1 MTIISCYTPCYT
13 YLGDMASLYK
23 RTNSKIWWARVRST
37 DGLWQCI
44 STGIK
49 RSKDVASK
57 VAALEFANDY
67 EKAAQIAYRR
77 ELSEAHATELI
88 SKLTEISTGSPLQTY
103 TVATWLKYWLETK
116 KEGRAET
123 TYERYSKI
131 AEDFIIFLGKR
142 ATMPLT
148 ALRVEDVEKFKAAEL
163 QSGKAGTSVNVELK
177 ALRAAFNTAK
187 RRGYITSNPA
197 EGCETAPNDGETKHV
212 FTRTEIDALLETT
225 KEQKEWKTAI
235 LLGLFTGM
243 RLQDVLKIKW
253 SNLDFTAHTATVTP
267 QKQAR
272 NKKARTIVV
281 PLPDQV
287 ENAILELPTT
297 GKEPDAYVLP
307 TLAKM
312 KSGGAN
318 GASSRFNRIM
328 EAAGIDR
335 VELRPKQNT
344 DPDGKS
350 ETKSKGRRICGKSFH
365 SLRHTA
371 VSALA
376 NAGIPEDVRMRLVG
390 HENIEVNRRY
400 TKQDVEVLRKA
411 QAKLLSGLKK

>member
-1 MTIISCYTPCYT
+1 
-13 YLGDMASLYK
+13 MASLYK
-23 RTNSKIWWARVRST
+23 RKDSKIWWARVRGRDSEWKSIT
-37 DGLWQCI
+37 
-44 STGIK
+44 TGIK

-57 VAALEFANDY
+57 ASALEYANGY
-67 EKAAQIAYRR
+67 EKAAQMAYRR
-77 ELSEAHATELI
+77 ELSESHATELI
-88 SKLTEISTGSPLQTY
+88 SKLTEISTGAPLQTY
-103 TVATWLKYWLETK
+103 TVAAWLKYWLETK

-163 QSGKAGTSVNVELK
+163 QSGKTGTSVNVELK
-177 ALRAAFNTAK
+177 ALRAAFNTA
-187 RRGYITSNPA
+187 RSRGYITSNPA
-197 EGCETAPNDGETKHV
+197 EGCEAAPNDGETKHV
-212 FTRTEIDALLETT
+212 FTRTEIDALLEAT

-253 SNLDFTAHTATVTP
+253 NNLDFSTHTATVTP

-272 NKKARTIVV
+272 TKKPRTIVV

-287 ENAILELPTT
+287 ENAILSLPTT
-297 GKEPDAYVLP
+297 SKAPDAYVLP
-307 TLAKM
+307 ALAKM

-335 VELRPKQNT
+335 IELRPKQNT
-344 DPDGKS
+344 DAK
-350 ETKSKGRRICGKSFH
+350 TKSKGRRICGKSFH

-371 VSALA
+371 LSALA
-376 NAGIPEDVRMRLVG
+376 DAGIPEDVRMRLVG
-390 HENIEVNRRY
+390 HENVDVNRRY

-411 QAKLLSGLKK
+411 QSKLLSGLKE

>member
-1 MTIISCYTPCYT
+1 MTIISCYTSCYI
-13 YLGDMASLYK
+13 YLGVMASIYK
-23 RTNSKIWWARVRST
+23 RKNSKNWWARVRST
-37 DGLWQCI
+37 DGVWQCI

-49 RSKDVASK
+49 RTKDVSSK
-57 VAALEFANDY
+57 VAALEFANDF
-67 EKAAQIAYRR
+67 EKASQMAYRR
-77 ELSEAHATELI
+77 ELSEAHAIELI

-142 ATMPLT
+142 ATTPLT
-148 ALRVEDVEKFKAAEL
+148 ALRVEDVEKFKAFEL
-163 QSGKAGTSVNVELK
+163 KSGKAGTSVNVELK

-197 EGCETAPNDGETKHV
+197 EGCEAAPNDGETKHV
-212 FTRTEIDALLETT
+212 FTRTEIDALLEAT
-225 KEQKEWKTAI
+225 KKQKEWKTAI

-272 NKKARTIVV
+272 TKKARTIVV

-287 ENAILELPTT
+287 ENAILDLPTT
-297 GKEPDAYVLP
+297 SKTPDAFVLP

-335 VELRPKQNT
+335 VELRKKHNT
-344 DPDGKS
+344 NSDG
-350 ETKSKGRRICGKSFH
+350 KSKGRRICGKSFH

-390 HENIEVNRRY
+390 HENIDVNRRY
-400 TKQDVEVLRKA
+400 TKQDVEVLRQA
-411 QAKLLSGLKK
+411 QAKLISGLKQ

>member
-1 MTIISCYTPCYT
+1 MTISSCYTICYI
-13 YLGDMASLYK
+13 YLGEMASLYK
-23 RTNSKIWWARVRST
+23 RKNSKNWWARVRGS
-37 DGLWQCI
+37 DGAWQSI
-44 STGIK
+44 STSIK

-57 VAALEFANDY
+57 VAALEYANDY
-67 EKAAQIAYRR
+67 EKAAQMAYRH
-77 ELSEAHATELI
+77 ELSEGHAIKLI
-88 SKLTEISTGSPLQTY
+88 SKLTETSTGSPLQTY
-103 TVATWLKYWLETK
+103 SVASWLKYWLETK

-142 ATMPLT
+142 ATTPLT

-163 QSGKAGTSVNVELK
+163 QSGKTGTSVNVELK
-177 ALRAAFNTAK
+177 ALRAAFNTAR

-212 FTRTEIDALLETT
+212 FTRSEIDALLKAT

-253 SNLDFTAHTATVTP
+253 NNLDFAAHTATVTP

-272 NKKARTIVV
+272 TKKPRTIVV

-287 ENAILELPTT
+287 ENAMLDLPTT
-297 GKEPDAYVLP
+297 SKAPDAYVLP

-328 EAAGIDR
+328 ESAGIDR
-335 VELRPKQNT
+335 VELRPKQNN

-371 VSALA
+371 LSALA
-376 NAGIPEDVRMRLVG
+376 DAGIPEDVRMRLVG
-390 HENIEVNRRY
+390 HENVDVNRRY
-400 TKQDVEVLRKA
+400 TKQGIEVLRKA

>member
-1 MTIISCYTPCYT
+1 
-13 YLGDMASLYK
+13 MASIYK
-23 RTNSKIWWARVRST
+23 RGNSKIWWARVRVS
-37 DGLWQCI
+37 DGSWKGI

-49 RSKDVASK
+49 RTKEAASK
-57 VAALEFANDY
+57 ASALEYANGY

-77 ELSEAHATELI
+77 ELSESHAIELI
-88 SKLTEISTGSPLQTY
+88 SKLTEISTGAPLQTY
-103 TVATWLKYWLETK
+103 TVASWLQYWLETK
-116 KEGRAET
+116 KDVRASA
-123 TYERYSKI
+123 TYDRYSKI

-163 QSGKAGTSVNVELK
+163 KSGKAGTSVNIELK
-177 ALRAAFNTAK
+177 ALRAAFNTAR

-197 EGCETAPNDGETKHV
+197 EGCEAAPNDGETKQV
-212 FTRTEIDALLETT
+212 FTRSEIDALLEAT

-235 LLGLFTGM
+235 LLGLFTGQ

-253 SNLDFTAHTATVTP
+253 SNLDFANHTATITP

-272 NKKARTIVV
+272 TKKPRTIIV
-281 PLPDQV
+281 PLPDEV
-287 ENAILELPTT
+287 ENAILDLPATS
-297 GKEPDAYVLP
+297 KAPDAHVLP

-328 EAAGIDR
+328 EKAGIDR

-344 DPDGKS
+344 DPKQHPDKQ
-350 ETKSKGRRICGKSFH
+350 SKGRRICGKSFH

-376 NAGIPEDVRMRLVG
+376 NAGIPEDVRMLLVG
-390 HENIEVNRRY
+390 HENVDVNRRY
-400 TKQDVEVLRKA
+400 TKQDVETLREA
-411 QAKLLSGLKK
+411 QAKLLSGLKA